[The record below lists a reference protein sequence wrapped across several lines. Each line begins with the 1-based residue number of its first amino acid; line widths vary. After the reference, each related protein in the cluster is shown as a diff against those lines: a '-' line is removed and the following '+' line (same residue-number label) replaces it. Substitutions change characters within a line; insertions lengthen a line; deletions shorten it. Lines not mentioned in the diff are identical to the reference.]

1 MGLFSKLFG
10 KKKQVDESKLTL
22 ADYFNAFPPI
32 YSKGD
37 VDVLKNDIFRA
48 GVACIT
54 REMRKI
60 YAEHVRM
67 VDGENILQNSDIQ
80 FVLSHP
86 NKIMTAADFFE
97 KITFITLTQENC
109 FIYPVYEGGQLVAL
123 YPLEPSTYKFVE
135 RKDSDELDV
144 QFWFQNGQQ
153 RHSVLIDYNLL
164 IHIRRNFTLNEYSG
178 GNLQGN
184 FDDTGVKDVVELN
197 DFLADG
203 LKKQVQTSYASHI
216 VLNLKS
222 TYDIQKEKEAIKIF
236 EEKLNS
242 SKSAVL
248 ATGLDTQI
256 TSLSKSLNFVD
267 TELVKYIEAKILRPL
282 GVSVAILSG
291 DFTKAQY
298 EAFYQVAIEPLL
310 VTFSQ
315 AFTRALFTR
324 KELGYKHQIQFKAE
338 EAAFLS
344 TKEKLEVI
352 RLLGDQ
358 GGIYINEART
368 LIGLRNS
375 PELKGKLMQSLN
387 YINAQNADKYQVG
400 EDSKPDK
407 DEDKKQDDTKKDSV
421 KDGEDNE

>member
-1 MGLFSKLFG
+1 MGLFSNLFG

-22 ADYFNAFPPI
+22 ADYLNAFPPI
-32 YSKGD
+32 FSKGD

-60 YAEHVRM
+60 YAEHVRLI
-67 VDGENILQNSDIQ
+67 DGEDILQNSSINY
-80 FVLSHP
+80 VLSNP
-86 NKIMTAADFFE
+86 NPIMTAADFFE

-109 FIYPVYEGGQLVAL
+109 FIYPVYEGGELIAL
-123 YPLEPSTYKFVE
+123 YPLEPSGYKFVE
-135 RKDSDELDV
+135 RKGSDELDV
-144 QFWFQNGQQ
+144 QFYFQNGQQ
-153 RHSVLIDYNLL
+153 RRSIVIDYNLL
-164 IHIRRNFTLNEYSG
+164 IHIRRNFTLNEYAG
-178 GNLQGN
+178 GNLQGQ
-184 FDDTGVKDVVELN
+184 FDDTGVRDVVELN

-216 VLNLKS
+216 ILNLKS
-222 TYDIQKEKEAIKIF
+222 TYDKEKEKEAIRVF

-256 TSLSKSLNFVD
+256 TSLNRALNFVD
-267 TELVKYIEAKILRPL
+267 TELVKYIETKVLRPL

-291 DFTKAQY
+291 DYSKQQY
-298 EAFYQVAIEPLL
+298 EAFFQSALEPLL

-315 AFTRALFTR
+315 AFTRGLFTR
-324 KELGYKHQIQFKAE
+324 KELGYKNKIKFHAE

-344 TKEKLEVI
+344 TAEKLEVI

-358 GGIYINEART
+358 GGIFINEARA
-368 LIGLRNS
+368 LIGLRTA
-375 PELKGKLMQSLN
+375 PELKNKLMQSLN
-387 YINAQNADKYQVG
+387 YISAQNASKYQVG
-400 EDSKPDK
+400 DDKETENDVDENTDKPA
-407 DEDKKQDDTKKDSV
+407 KKVEKEEK
-421 KDGEDNE
+421 E